1 MHMMKR
7 LFLTLSLAAMPAA
20 AFAAAPAPVPGS
32 SAAEA
37 GPVPAV
43 NPAAAAA
50 ARGANPSATPP
61 QVDVSTAGE
70 DAAAAPTYDHARPT
84 EGIGQP
90 VARGWDFQPQ
100 VTDNGRYAHWFNNA
114 ILLPLMAIVSLFVLA
129 LMLWIVTRYR
139 ARANPTPSKTTHNTM
154 IEVIWTLVPVLILIA
169 IAVPSIDLLAKQ
181 YAPPPR
187 DALTIK
193 VTGYQWYWGYEYPDQ
208 EIPELTSRML
218 DEETARARGEP
229 FQLAVDERM
238 VVPVG
243 RTVKLIVTGSDVIH
257 SWAVPA
263 LWTKMDAVPGR
274 LNEVTFRADR
284 IGVYYGQCSELCGI
298 DHAFMP
304 IAVEVVSEADFARWV
319 ASKGGNVAAI
329 RSGSVTPNVA
339 TAGANDDANSP
350 SVAVEVPGAAA
361 TQPMLPKSGSAA
373 TAGAAPGA
381 PAGETVTDQR

>member
-1 MHMMKR
+1 MQMIKR
-7 LFLTLSLAAMPAA
+7 LFLATMVALTPVAAM
-20 AFAAAPAPVPGS
+20 AAAPATAPAITAPPV
-32 SAAEA
+32 
-37 GPVPAV
+37 
-43 NPAAAAA
+43 
-50 ARGANPSATPP
+50 T
-61 QVDVSTAGE
+61 DT
-70 DAAAAPTYDHARPT
+70 AAPTAAAVTAPEAAPAVAAPAFDHARPVD
-84 EGIGQP
+84 GIGQP
-90 VARGWDFQPQ
+90 IPAGIDFQPQ
-100 VTDNGRYAHWFNNA
+100 VTENGRYAKWMNDA
-114 ILLPLMAIVSLFVLA
+114 LLIPMMAVVSLFVLG
-129 LMLWIVTRYR
+129 LMLWISVRYR
-139 ARANPTPSKTTHNTM
+139 AAANAVPSKTTHNTM
-154 IEVIWTLVPVLILIA
+154 IEVIWTLVPVLILVA

-218 DEETARARGEP
+218 DEQTAAARGEP

-238 VVPVG
+238 VVPVN

-298 DHAFMP
+298 DHGFMP

-319 ASKGGNVAAI
+319 ASKGGTMTTASA
-329 RSGSVTPNVA
+329 GPTPNA
-339 TAGANDDANSP
+339 PTAGANSNAAVP
-350 SVAVEVPGAAA
+350 SVAVEVPGETPAVPQPSDPAA
-361 TQPMLPKSGSAA
+361 Q
-373 TAGAAPGA
+373 GA
-381 PAGETVTDQR
+381 PAPAAQTN